1 MKGSSRSCEELAA
14 IRAKRLEELQTQY
27 GGQNSAQ
34 MQQQQEAIK
43 REAEMRN
50 SLLSQILEQ
59 GARARLN
66 SIALVKPEKAK
77 MMESMLIQMARSGQI
92 AGKLSE
98 TQLISLLQDMSEK
111 TQKKTTVRFNRK
123 RIDDSDEEDD

>member
-1 MKGSSRSCEELAA
+1 MAEDSELAA
-14 IRAKRLEELQTQY
+14 IRAKRLEELQGQY
-27 GGQNSAQ
+27 GGQNAAQ
-34 MQQQQEAIK
+34 MQQQQEAMQ
-43 REAEMRN
+43 REAEMKN

-98 TQLISLLQDMSEK
+98 SQLVSLLQEVSER
-111 TQKKTTVRFNRK
+111 TQKKTTVKFNRK
-123 RIDDSDEEDD
+123 RLDDSDDDDY

>member
-1 MKGSSRSCEELAA
+1 MADEELAA

>member
-1 MKGSSRSCEELAA
+1 MADEELAA
-14 IRAKRLEELQTQY
+14 IRAKRMQEIQSQY
-27 GGQNSAQ
+27 GGQNPAQ
-34 MQQQQEAIK
+34 MQQQQEAMQ

-50 SLLSQILEQ
+50 SMLSQILEQ

-98 TQLISLLQDMSEK
+98 SQLVSLLQDMSER
-111 TQKKTTVRFNRK
+111 TQKKTKVKFNRK
-123 RIDDSDEEDD
+123 RLDDEDDDD

>member
-1 MKGSSRSCEELAA
+1 MADEELAA
-14 IRAKRLEELQTQY
+14 IRAKRLEELQSQY

-34 MQQQQEAIK
+34 MQQQQEAMK

-123 RIDDSDEEDD
+123 HIDDSDEEDD

>member
-1 MKGSSRSCEELAA
+1 
-14 IRAKRLEELQTQY
+14 
-27 GGQNSAQ
+27 
-34 MQQQQEAIK
+34 
-43 REAEMRN
+43 MRN

-66 SIALVKPEKAK
+66 SIALVKPDKAK
-77 MMESMLIQMARSGQI
+77 MMESMLIQMARSGRI

-98 TQLISLLQDMSEK
+98 TQLITLLQDMSEK

-123 RIDDSDEEDD
+123 RIDDSDDEDD